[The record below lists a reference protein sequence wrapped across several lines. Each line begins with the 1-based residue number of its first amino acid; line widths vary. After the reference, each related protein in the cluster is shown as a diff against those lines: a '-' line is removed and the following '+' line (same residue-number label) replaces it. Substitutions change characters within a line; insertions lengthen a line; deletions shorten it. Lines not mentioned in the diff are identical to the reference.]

1 MKNSFIYCIF
11 FGLLSATS
19 LAGSNSFVKPD
30 LFDLLEGKNYV
41 SVTISLN
48 LDSLIN
54 NRYNED
60 KIGGTFVFK
69 SVTGKNL
76 SFSVN
81 INLRGKYRR
90 RMCGFPPLKLN
101 FNKSEL
107 SDNGLSKADE
117 YKLVTHC
124 LEGEEGD
131 VNIVKEFL
139 AYQLYQQVSPLSYRS
154 KLLKITY
161 QDTKSDNKIVGM
173 AILLEDKSSF
183 EKRHDLSEMKDTF
196 SLPRS
201 NFDDSNFRTH
211 GLFQYLIGNVD
222 WSTAISKNMD
232 IYKSKENGK
241 MFIVPYDFDF
251 SGFVNVSYAVPNK
264 DYNQKKVR
272 DRLLLEADKS
282 DSLYKLEIQKFIA
295 LKPTFIELIKKQKG
309 LETEVKMDLE
319 NYIHSFYDQIGSGLN
334 RSFN

>member
-1 MKNSFIYCIF
+1 M
-11 FGLLSATS
+11 
-19 LAGSNSFVKPD
+19 AGSNSFAKPD

-54 NRYNED
+54 NRYNEE
-60 KIGGTFVFK
+60 KIIGIFGFK
-69 SVTGKNL
+69 SAAGKNL

-131 VNIVKEFL
+131 VNMVKEFL
-139 AYQLYQQVSPLSYRS
+139 AYQFYQQISPLSYRS

-161 QDTKSDNKIVGM
+161 QDTKSDDKIVGM

-183 EKRHDLSEMKDTF
+183 EKRYDLSEMKDTF
-196 SLPRS
+196 NLPRS
-201 NFDDSNFRTH
+201 NFDDNNFRTH
-211 GLFQYLIGNVD
+211 GLFQYLMGNVD

-264 DYNQKKVR
+264 DYNQKKIR
-272 DRLLLEADKS
+272 DRLLLEADES
-282 DSLYKLEIQKFIA
+282 DSLYQSEIQKFIA
-295 LKPTFIELIKKQKG
+295 LKPSFINLIKKQKG
-309 LETEVKMDLE
+309 LEMDVKMDLE
-319 NYIHSFYDQIGSGLN
+319 NYIHSFYDNIGLGLT
-334 RSFN
+334 RSF

>member
-1 MKNSFIYCIF
+1 MKNSLIYCIF

-19 LAGSNSFVKPD
+19 MAGSNSFAKPD

-54 NRYNED
+54 NRYNEE
-60 KIGGTFVFK
+60 KIGGIFGFK
-69 SVTGKNL
+69 SAAGKNL

-131 VNIVKEFL
+131 VNMVKEFL
-139 AYQLYQQVSPLSYRS
+139 AYQFYQQISPLSYRS

-161 QDTKSDNKIVGM
+161 QDTKSVDKIVGM

-183 EKRHDLSEMKDTF
+183 EKRYDLSEMKDTF
-196 SLPRS
+196 NLPRS
-201 NFDDSNFRTH
+201 NFDDNNFRTH

-264 DYNQKKVR
+264 DYNQKKIR
-272 DRLLLEADKS
+272 DRLLLEADES
-282 DSLYKLEIQKFIA
+282 DSLYQSEIQKFIA
-295 LKPTFIELIKKQKG
+295 LKPSFINLIKKQKG
-309 LETEVKMDLE
+309 LEMDVKIDLE
-319 NYIHSFYDQIGSGLN
+319 NYIHSFYDNIGLGLT
-334 RSFN
+334 RSF

>member
-1 MKNSFIYCIF
+1 M
-11 FGLLSATS
+11 
-19 LAGSNSFVKPD
+19 AGSNSFAKPD

-54 NRYNED
+54 NRYNEE
-60 KIGGTFVFK
+60 KIGGIFGFK
-69 SVTGKNL
+69 SAAGKNL

-131 VNIVKEFL
+131 VNMVKEFL
-139 AYQLYQQVSPLSYRS
+139 AYQFYQQISPLSYRS

-161 QDTKSDNKIVGM
+161 QDTKSVDKIVGM

-183 EKRHDLSEMKDTF
+183 EKRYDLSEMKDTF
-196 SLPRS
+196 NLPRS
-201 NFDDSNFRTH
+201 NFDDNNFRTH

-264 DYNQKKVR
+264 DYNQKKIR
-272 DRLLLEADKS
+272 DRLLLEADES
-282 DSLYKLEIQKFIA
+282 DSLYQSEIQKFIA
-295 LKPTFIELIKKQKG
+295 LKPSFINLIKKQKG
-309 LETEVKMDLE
+309 LEMDVKIDLE
-319 NYIHSFYDQIGSGLN
+319 NYIHSFYDNIGLGLT
-334 RSFN
+334 RSF

>member
-11 FGLLSATS
+11 FGLLSATN
-19 LAGSNSFVKPD
+19 LVGSNFFVKPD

-54 NRYNED
+54 NRYNEE
-60 KIGGTFVFK
+60 KIGGIFVFK
-69 SVTGKNL
+69 SAAGKNL

-81 INLRGKYRR
+81 VALRGKYRR

-124 LEGEEGD
+124 LEGEEGN

-139 AYQLYQQVSPLSYRS
+139 AYQFYQQISPLSYRS

-161 QDTKSDNKIVGM
+161 KDTKSDNKIVGM

-183 EKRHDLSEMKDTF
+183 EKKYDLIEMKDTF
-196 SLPRS
+196 NLPRS
-201 NFDDSNFRTH
+201 NFDDSNFRIH

-222 WSTAISKNMD
+222 WATAISKNID
-232 IYKSKENGK
+232 IYRSKENGK
-241 MFIVPYDFDF
+241 MYIVPYDFDF
-251 SGFVNVSYAVPNK
+251 SGFVNVSYAVPNV
-264 DYNQKKVR
+264 DYKQKKIR
-272 DRLLLEADKS
+272 DRLLLEADES
-282 DSLYKLEIQKFIA
+282 DSLYQSEIQKFIT
-295 LKPTFIELIKKQKG
+295 LRPSFIDLIKKQKG
-309 LETEVKMDLE
+309 IEIEIKIDLE
-319 NYIHSFYDQIGSGLN
+319 NYIHSFYDKIALGLT
-334 RSFN
+334 RSF

>member
-11 FGLLSATS
+11 FGLLSAIS
-19 LAGSNSFVKPD
+19 LAGSNSFAKPD

-54 NRYNED
+54 NRYNEE
-60 KIGGTFVFK
+60 KIGGIFGFK
-69 SVTGKNL
+69 SAAGKNL

-131 VNIVKEFL
+131 VNMVKEFL
-139 AYQLYQQVSPLSYRS
+139 AYQFYQQISPLS
-154 KLLKITY
+154 
-161 QDTKSDNKIVGM
+161 
-173 AILLEDKSSF
+173 
-183 EKRHDLSEMKDTF
+183 
-196 SLPRS
+196 
-201 NFDDSNFRTH
+201 
-211 GLFQYLIGNVD
+211 
-222 WSTAISKNMD
+222 
-232 IYKSKENGK
+232 
-241 MFIVPYDFDF
+241 
-251 SGFVNVSYAVPNK
+251 
-264 DYNQKKVR
+264 
-272 DRLLLEADKS
+272 
-282 DSLYKLEIQKFIA
+282 
-295 LKPTFIELIKKQKG
+295 
-309 LETEVKMDLE
+309 
-319 NYIHSFYDQIGSGLN
+319 
-334 RSFN
+334 

>member
-11 FGLLSATS
+11 FGLLSATN
-19 LAGSNSFVKPD
+19 LAGSNFFVKPD

-54 NRYNED
+54 NRYNEE
-60 KIGGTFVFK
+60 KIGGIFVFK
-69 SVTGKNL
+69 SAAGKNL

-81 INLRGKYRR
+81 VALRGKYRR

-124 LEGEEGD
+124 LEGEEGN

-139 AYQLYQQVSPLSYRS
+139 AYQFYQQISPLSYRS

-161 QDTKSDNKIVGM
+161 KDTKSDNKIVGM

-183 EKRHDLSEMKDTF
+183 EKKHDLIEMKDTF
-196 SLPRS
+196 NLPRS
-201 NFDDSNFRTH
+201 NFDDSNFRIH

-222 WSTAISKNMD
+222 WATAISKNID
-232 IYKSKENGK
+232 IYRSKENGK
-241 MFIVPYDFDF
+241 MYIVPYDFDF
-251 SGFVNVSYAVPNK
+251 SGFVNVSYAVPNV
-264 DYNQKKVR
+264 DYKQKKIR
-272 DRLLLEADKS
+272 DRLLLEADES
-282 DSLYKLEIQKFIA
+282 DSLYQSEIQKFIT
-295 LKPTFIELIKKQKG
+295 LRPSFIDLIKKQKG
-309 LETEVKMDLE
+309 IEIEIKIDLE
-319 NYIHSFYDQIGSGLN
+319 NYIHSFYDKIALGLT
-334 RSFN
+334 RSF

>member
-1 MKNSFIYCIF
+1 MKNSIIYCIF

-19 LAGSNSFVKPD
+19 MAGSNSFAKPD

-54 NRYNED
+54 NRYNEE
-60 KIGGTFVFK
+60 KIIGIFGFK
-69 SVTGKNL
+69 SAAGKNL

-131 VNIVKEFL
+131 VNMVKEFL
-139 AYQLYQQVSPLSYRS
+139 AYQFYQQISPLSYRS

-161 QDTKSDNKIVGM
+161 QDTKSDDKIVGM

-183 EKRHDLSEMKDTF
+183 EKRYDLSEMKDTF
-196 SLPRS
+196 NLPRS
-201 NFDDSNFRTH
+201 NFDDNNFRTH
-211 GLFQYLIGNVD
+211 GLFQYLMGNVD

-264 DYNQKKVR
+264 DYNQKKIR
-272 DRLLLEADKS
+272 DRLLLEADES
-282 DSLYKLEIQKFIA
+282 DSLYQSEIQKFIA
-295 LKPTFIELIKKQKG
+295 LKPSFINLIKKQKG
-309 LETEVKMDLE
+309 LEMDVKMDLE
-319 NYIHSFYDQIGSGLN
+319 NYIHSFYDNIGLGLT
-334 RSFN
+334 RSF

>member
-1 MKNSFIYCIF
+1 MKNSLIYCIF

-19 LAGSNSFVKPD
+19 MAGSNSFAKPD
-30 LFDLLEGKNYV
+30 LFDLLDGKNYV

-54 NRYNED
+54 NRYNEE
-60 KIGGTFVFK
+60 KIIGIFGFK
-69 SVTGKNL
+69 SAAGKNL

-131 VNIVKEFL
+131 VNMVKEFL
-139 AYQLYQQVSPLSYRS
+139 AYQFYQQISPLSYRS

-161 QDTKSDNKIVGM
+161 QDTKSVDKIVGM

-183 EKRHDLSEMKDTF
+183 EKRHDLSEMKDSF
-196 SLPRS
+196 NLPRS
-201 NFDDSNFRTH
+201 NFDDNNFRTH

-264 DYNQKKVR
+264 DYNQKKIR
-272 DRLLLEADKS
+272 DRLLLEADES
-282 DSLYKLEIQKFIA
+282 DSLYQSEIQKFIA
-295 LKPTFIELIKKQKG
+295 LKPSFIDLIKKQKG
-309 LETEVKMDLE
+309 LEMDVKIDLE
-319 NYIHSFYDQIGSGLN
+319 NYIHSFYDNIGLGLT
-334 RSFN
+334 RSF

>member
-11 FGLLSATS
+11 FGLLSATN
-19 LAGSNSFVKPD
+19 LAGSNFFVKPD

-60 KIGGTFVFK
+60 KIGGIFVFK
-69 SVTGKNL
+69 SAAGKNL

-81 INLRGKYRR
+81 VALRGKYRR

-124 LEGEEGD
+124 LEGEEGN

-139 AYQLYQQVSPLSYRS
+139 AYQFYQQISPLSYRS

-161 QDTKSDNKIVGM
+161 KDTKSDNKIVGM

-183 EKRHDLSEMKDTF
+183 EKKHDLIEMKDTF
-196 SLPRS
+196 NLPRS

-232 IYKSKENGK
+232 IYRWKENGK
-241 MFIVPYDFDF
+241 MYIVPYDFDF
-251 SGFVNVSYAVPNK
+251 SGFVNVSYAVPNV
-264 DYNQKKVR
+264 DYKQKKIR
-272 DRLLLEADKS
+272 DRLLIEADES
-282 DSLYKLEIQKFIA
+282 DSLYQSEIQKFIT
-295 LKPTFIELIKKQKG
+295 LRPSFIDLIKKQKG
-309 LETEVKMDLE
+309 IEIEIKIDLE
-319 NYIHSFYDQIGSGLN
+319 NYIHSFYDKIALGLT
-334 RSFN
+334 RSF

>member
-19 LAGSNSFVKPD
+19 LAGSYSFAKPD

-69 SVTGKNL
+69 SAAGKNL

-183 EKRHDLSEMKDTF
+183 EKRHDVSEMKDTF

-222 WSTAISKNMD
+222 WSTAISKNID
-232 IYKSKENGK
+232 IYKSKKNGK

-282 DSLYKLEIQKFIA
+282 DSLYQSEIQKFIA

-309 LETEVKMDLE
+309 LEMEVKIDLE
-319 NYIHSFYDQIGSGLN
+319 DYIHSFYNNIGSGLT
-334 RSFN
+334 RSF

>member
-1 MKNSFIYCIF
+1 MKNSLIYCIF

-19 LAGSNSFVKPD
+19 MAGSNSFAKPD

-54 NRYNED
+54 NRYNEE
-60 KIGGTFVFK
+60 KIIGIFGFK
-69 SVTGKNL
+69 SAAGKNL

-131 VNIVKEFL
+131 VNMVKEFL
-139 AYQLYQQVSPLSYRS
+139 AYQFYQQISPLSYRS

-161 QDTKSDNKIVGM
+161 QDTKSDDKIVGM

-183 EKRHDLSEMKDTF
+183 EKRYDLSEMKDTF
-196 SLPRS
+196 NLPRS
-201 NFDDSNFRTH
+201 NFDDNNFRTH
-211 GLFQYLIGNVD
+211 GLFQYLMGNVD

-264 DYNQKKVR
+264 DYNQKKIR
-272 DRLLLEADKS
+272 DRLLLEADES
-282 DSLYKLEIQKFIA
+282 DSLYQSEIQKFIA
-295 LKPTFIELIKKQKG
+295 LKPSFINLIKKQKG
-309 LETEVKMDLE
+309 LEMDVKIDLE
-319 NYIHSFYDQIGSGLN
+319 NYIHSFYDNIGLGLT
-334 RSFN
+334 RSF

>member
-11 FGLLSATS
+11 FGLLSATR
-19 LAGSNSFVKPD
+19 LAGSNSFAKPD

-69 SVTGKNL
+69 SAAGKNL

-161 QDTKSDNKIVGM
+161 QDTKSENKIVGM

-183 EKRHDLSEMKDTF
+183 EKRHDVSEMKDTF

-222 WSTAISKNMD
+222 WSTAISKNID
-232 IYKSKENGK
+232 IYKSKKNGK
-241 MFIVPYDFDF
+241 IFIVPYDFDF

-282 DSLYKLEIQKFIA
+282 DSLYQSEIQKFIA

-309 LETEVKMDLE
+309 LETEVKIDLE
-319 NYIHSFYDQIGSGLN
+319 DYIHSFYNNIGSGLT
-334 RSFN
+334 RSF

>member
-1 MKNSFIYCIF
+1 M
-11 FGLLSATS
+11 
-19 LAGSNSFVKPD
+19 AGSNSFAKPD

-54 NRYNED
+54 NRYNEE
-60 KIGGTFVFK
+60 KIIGIFGFK
-69 SVTGKNL
+69 SAAGKNL

-131 VNIVKEFL
+131 VNMVKEFL
-139 AYQLYQQVSPLSYRS
+139 AYQFYQQISPLSYRS

-161 QDTKSDNKIVGM
+161 QDTKSDDKIVGM

-183 EKRHDLSEMKDTF
+183 EKRYDLSEMKDTF
-196 SLPRS
+196 NLPRS
-201 NFDDSNFRTH
+201 NFDDNNFRTH
-211 GLFQYLIGNVD
+211 GLFQYLMGNVD

-264 DYNQKKVR
+264 DYNQKKIR
-272 DRLLLEADKS
+272 DRLLLEADES
-282 DSLYKLEIQKFIA
+282 DSLYQSEIQKFIA
-295 LKPTFIELIKKQKG
+295 LKPSFINLIKKQKG
-309 LETEVKMDLE
+309 LEMDVKIDLE
-319 NYIHSFYDQIGSGLN
+319 NYIHSFYDNIGLGLT
-334 RSFN
+334 RSF

>member
-11 FGLLSATS
+11 FGLLSSTS
-19 LAGSNSFVKPD
+19 LVGSNSFVKPD

-41 SVTISLN
+41 SVTIYLN

-183 EKRHDLSEMKDTF
+183 EKRHDVSEMKDTF

-222 WSTAISKNMD
+222 WSTVISKNID
-232 IYKSKENGK
+232 IYKSKKNGK

-282 DSLYKLEIQKFIA
+282 DSLYQSEIQKFIA

-309 LETEVKMDLE
+309 LETEVKIDLE
-319 NYIHSFYDQIGSGLN
+319 NYIHSFYDQISSGLT
-334 RSFN
+334 RSF

>member
-19 LAGSNSFVKPD
+19 LVGSNPVVKPD

-161 QDTKSDNKIVGM
+161 QDTKSDTKIVGM

-183 EKRHDLSEMKDTF
+183 EKRHDVSEMKDTF

-222 WSTAISKNMD
+222 WSTAISKNID
-232 IYKSKENGK
+232 IYKSKKNGK

-282 DSLYKLEIQKFIA
+282 DSLYQSEIQKFIA

-309 LETEVKMDLE
+309 LETEVKIDLE
-319 NYIHSFYDQIGSGLN
+319 DYIHSFYDKISSGLT

>member
-1 MKNSFIYCIF
+1 MKNNFIYCIF
-11 FGLLSATS
+11 FGLLSAIS
-19 LAGSNSFVKPD
+19 LAGSISFAKPT
-30 LFDLLEGKNYV
+30 LFDLLEGKNYISV
-41 SVTISLN
+41 SISLN

-54 NRYNED
+54 DRYNEN

-69 SVTGKNL
+69 SAAGKNL

-131 VNIVKEFL
+131 VNMVKEFL

-173 AILLEDKSSF
+173 ALLLEDKSSF

-196 SLPRS
+196 NLPRS
-201 NFDDSNFRTH
+201 NFYDSNFMTH

-232 IYKSKENGK
+232 IYKSKKNGK
-241 MFIVPYDFDF
+241 MYIVPYDFDF
-251 SGFVNVSYAVPNK
+251 SGFVNVSYAVPNV
-264 DYNQKKVR
+264 DYKQKKIR
-272 DRLLLEADKS
+272 DRLLLEADES
-282 DSLYKLEIQKFIA
+282 DSLYQSEIQKFIA
-295 LKPTFIELIKKQKG
+295 LKPAFINLIKKQKG
-309 LETEVKMDLE
+309 LEMYVKIDLE
-319 NYIHSFYDQIGSGLN
+319 NYINSFYDNIGSGLT
-334 RSFN
+334 RSF

>member
-1 MKNSFIYCIF
+1 MKNSLIYCIF

-19 LAGSNSFVKPD
+19 MAGSNSFAKPD

-54 NRYNED
+54 NRYNEE
-60 KIGGTFVFK
+60 KIGGIFGFK
-69 SVTGKNL
+69 SAAGKNL

-131 VNIVKEFL
+131 VNMVKEFL
-139 AYQLYQQVSPLSYRS
+139 AYQFYQQISPLSYRS

-161 QDTKSDNKIVGM
+161 QDTKSDDKIVGM

-183 EKRHDLSEMKDTF
+183 EKRHDLSEMKDSF
-196 SLPRS
+196 NLPRS
-201 NFDDSNFRTH
+201 NFDDNNFRTH

-232 IYKSKENGK
+232 IYKSKKNGK

-264 DYNQKKVR
+264 DYNQKKIR
-272 DRLLLEADKS
+272 DRLLLEADES
-282 DSLYKLEIQKFIA
+282 DSLYQSEIQKFIA
-295 LKPTFIELIKKQKG
+295 LKPSFINLIKKQKG
-309 LETEVKMDLE
+309 LEMDVKMDLE
-319 NYIHSFYDQIGSGLN
+319 NYIHSFYDNIGLGLT
-334 RSFN
+334 RSF

>member
-1 MKNSFIYCIF
+1 MKNSLIYCIF

-19 LAGSNSFVKPD
+19 MAGSNSFAKPD

-54 NRYNED
+54 NRYNEE
-60 KIGGTFVFK
+60 KIIGIFGFK
-69 SVTGKNL
+69 SAAGKNL

-131 VNIVKEFL
+131 VNMVKEFL
-139 AYQLYQQVSPLSYRS
+139 AYQFYQQISPLSYRS

-161 QDTKSDNKIVGM
+161 QDTKSVDKIVGM

-183 EKRHDLSEMKDTF
+183 EKRHDLSEMKDSF
-196 SLPRS
+196 NLPRS
-201 NFDDSNFRTH
+201 NFDDNNFRTH

-264 DYNQKKVR
+264 DYNQKKIR
-272 DRLLLEADKS
+272 DRLLLEADES
-282 DSLYKLEIQKFIA
+282 DSLYQSEIQKFIA
-295 LKPTFIELIKKQKG
+295 LKPSFIDLIKKQKG
-309 LETEVKMDLE
+309 LEMDVKIDLE
-319 NYIHSFYDQIGSGLN
+319 NYIHSFYDNIGLGLT
-334 RSFN
+334 RSF

>member
-1 MKNSFIYCIF
+1 MAGNNSF
-11 FGLLSATS
+11 A
-19 LAGSNSFVKPD
+19 KPD

-54 NRYNED
+54 NRYNEE
-60 KIGGTFVFK
+60 KIGGIFGFK
-69 SVTGKNL
+69 SAAGKNL

-131 VNIVKEFL
+131 VNMVKEFL
-139 AYQLYQQVSPLSYRS
+139 AYQFYQQISPLSYRS

-161 QDTKSDNKIVGM
+161 QDTKSDDKIVGM

-183 EKRHDLSEMKDTF
+183 EKRYDLSEMKDTF
-196 SLPRS
+196 NLPRS
-201 NFDDSNFRTH
+201 NFDDNNFRTH
-211 GLFQYLIGNVD
+211 GLFQYLMGNVD

-264 DYNQKKVR
+264 DYNQKKIR
-272 DRLLLEADKS
+272 DRLLLEADES
-282 DSLYKLEIQKFIA
+282 DSLYQSEIQKFIA
-295 LKPTFIELIKKQKG
+295 LKPSFIDLIKKQKG
-309 LETEVKMDLE
+309 LEMDVKIDLE
-319 NYIHSFYDQIGSGLN
+319 NYIHSFYHNIGLGLT
-334 RSFN
+334 RSF

>member
-1 MKNSFIYCIF
+1 MKNSLIYCIF

-19 LAGSNSFVKPD
+19 MAGSNSFAKPD

-54 NRYNED
+54 NRYNEE
-60 KIGGTFVFK
+60 KIGGIFGFK
-69 SVTGKNL
+69 SAAGKNL

-131 VNIVKEFL
+131 VNMVKEFL
-139 AYQLYQQVSPLSYRS
+139 AYQFYQQISPLSYRS

-161 QDTKSDNKIVGM
+161 QDTKSVDKIVGM

-183 EKRHDLSEMKDTF
+183 EKRHDLSEMKDSF
-196 SLPRS
+196 NLPRS
-201 NFDDSNFRTH
+201 NFDDNNFRTH

-264 DYNQKKVR
+264 DYNQKKIR
-272 DRLLLEADKS
+272 DRLLLEADES
-282 DSLYKLEIQKFIA
+282 DSLYQSEIQKFIA
-295 LKPTFIELIKKQKG
+295 LKPSFIDLIKKQKG
-309 LETEVKMDLE
+309 LEMDVKIDLE
-319 NYIHSFYDQIGSGLN
+319 NYIHSFYDNIGLGLT
-334 RSFN
+334 RSF

>member
-1 MKNSFIYCIF
+1 
-11 FGLLSATS
+11 
-19 LAGSNSFVKPD
+19 
-30 LFDLLEGKNYV
+30 
-41 SVTISLN
+41 
-48 LDSLIN
+48 
-54 NRYNED
+54 
-60 KIGGTFVFK
+60 
-69 SVTGKNL
+69 
-76 SFSVN
+76 
-81 INLRGKYRR
+81 
-90 RMCGFPPLKLN
+90 MCGFPPLKLN

-222 WSTAISKNMD
+222 WSSAISKNMD

-272 DRLLLEADKS
+272 DRLLLEADES
-282 DSLYKLEIQKFIA
+282 DSLYQKEIQKFIT
-295 LKPTFIELIKKQKG
+295 LKPSFIDLIKKQKG
-309 LETEVKMDLE
+309 LEMEVKIDLE
-319 NYIHSFYDQIGSGLN
+319 NYINSFYDNIGLGLT
-334 RSFN
+334 RSF

>member
-1 MKNSFIYCIF
+1 MKNSLIYCIF

-19 LAGSNSFVKPD
+19 MAGSNSFAKPD

-54 NRYNED
+54 NRYNEE
-60 KIGGTFVFK
+60 KIGGIFGFK
-69 SVTGKNL
+69 SAAGKNL

-131 VNIVKEFL
+131 VNMVKEFL
-139 AYQLYQQVSPLSYRS
+139 AYQFYQQISPLSYRS

-161 QDTKSDNKIVGM
+161 QDTKSDDKIVGM

-183 EKRHDLSEMKDTF
+183 EKRHDLSEMKDSF
-196 SLPRS
+196 NLPRS
-201 NFDDSNFRTH
+201 NFDDNNFRTH

-232 IYKSKENGK
+232 IYKSKKNGK

-264 DYNQKKVR
+264 DYNQKKIR
-272 DRLLLEADKS
+272 DRLLLEADES
-282 DSLYKLEIQKFIA
+282 DSLYQSEIQKFIA
-295 LKPTFIELIKKQKG
+295 LKPSFIDLIKKQKG
-309 LETEVKMDLE
+309 LEMDVKMDLE
-319 NYIHSFYDQIGSGLN
+319 NYIHSFYDNIGLGLT
-334 RSFN
+334 RSF

>member
-11 FGLLSATS
+11 FGLLSATC
-19 LAGSNSFVKPD
+19 LAGSNSFAKPD
-30 LFDLLEGKNYV
+30 IFDLLEGKNYV

-69 SVTGKNL
+69 SAAGKNL

-124 LEGEEGD
+124 LEGVEGD
-131 VNIVKEFL
+131 VNMVKEFL

-183 EKRHDLSEMKDTF
+183 EKRHDLSEMKDSF
-196 SLPRS
+196 NLPRS

-272 DRLLLEADKS
+272 DRLLLEADES
-282 DSLYKLEIQKFIA
+282 DTLYQREIQKFIA
-295 LKPTFIELIKKQKG
+295 LKPSFIDLIKKQKG
-309 LETEVKMDLE
+309 LEMEVKIDLE
-319 NYIHSFYDQIGSGLN
+319 NYINSFYDNIGLGLT
-334 RSFN
+334 RSF

>member
-1 MKNSFIYCIF
+1 
-11 FGLLSATS
+11 
-19 LAGSNSFVKPD
+19 
-30 LFDLLEGKNYV
+30 
-41 SVTISLN
+41 
-48 LDSLIN
+48 
-54 NRYNED
+54 
-60 KIGGTFVFK
+60 
-69 SVTGKNL
+69 
-76 SFSVN
+76 
-81 INLRGKYRR
+81 
-90 RMCGFPPLKLN
+90 MCGFPPLKLN

-131 VNIVKEFL
+131 VNMVKEFL
-139 AYQLYQQVSPLSYRS
+139 AYQFYQQISPLSYRS

-161 QDTKSDNKIVGM
+161 QDTKSDDKIVGM

-183 EKRHDLSEMKDTF
+183 EKRHDLSEMKDSF
-196 SLPRS
+196 NLPRS
-201 NFDDSNFRTH
+201 NFDDNNFRTH

-264 DYNQKKVR
+264 DYNQKKIR
-272 DRLLLEADKS
+272 DRLLLEADES
-282 DSLYKLEIQKFIA
+282 DSLYQSEIQKFIA
-295 LKPTFIELIKKQKG
+295 LKPSFINLIKKQKG
-309 LETEVKMDLE
+309 LEMDVKIDLE
-319 NYIHSFYDQIGSGLN
+319 NYIHSFYDNIGLGLT
-334 RSFN
+334 RSF

>member
-19 LAGSNSFVKPD
+19 LAGSNSFAKPD

-69 SVTGKNL
+69 SAAGKNL

-139 AYQLYQQVSPLSYRS
+139 AYQMYQQVSPLSYRS

-183 EKRHDLSEMKDTF
+183 EKRHDVSEMKDTF
-196 SLPRS
+196 NLHRS

-222 WSTAISKNMD
+222 WSTAISKNID
-232 IYKSKENGK
+232 IYR
-241 MFIVPYDFDF
+241 
-251 SGFVNVSYAVPNK
+251 FVAV
-264 DYNQKKVR
+264 DVY
-272 DRLLLEADKS
+272 
-282 DSLYKLEIQKFIA
+282 F
-295 LKPTFIELIKKQKG
+295 
-309 LETEVKMDLE
+309 
-319 NYIHSFYDQIGSGLN
+319 
-334 RSFN
+334 